1 MNQLGELNM
10 NQITEKLTTPN
21 PKASLEIA
29 HEHTVN
35 ALQSLYSLAER
46 LMHEDMNQQAV
57 SQQIVRSANALSV
70 GCRHIYLALQGE
82 KNEAL
87 KTANELAE
95 AWRNVSL
102 STVKTMQAI
111 TEKLG
116 EKNND

>member
-1 MNQLGELNM
+1 
-10 NQITEKLTTPN
+10 
-21 PKASLEIA
+21 
-29 HEHTVN
+29 
-35 ALQSLYSLAER
+35 
-46 LMHEDMNQQAV
+46 
-57 SQQIVRSANALSV
+57 
-70 GCRHIYLALQGE
+70 LQGE